1 MPVGHLQPVMMQ
13 THHWML
19 LPRDDQNDN
28 GAPGVVAPVPLVPLL
43 PRLLRMGLLALL
55 ACPLV
60 PLLDA
65 VHLHDAANASVS
77 PGVVVGIQDAR
88 MLQRLL
94 VFAQDSHSLP
104 GTTARPLPQ

>member
-28 GAPGVVAPVPLVPLL
+28 GVPGVVAPVPLVPLL

-55 ACPLV
+55 AFPLV
-60 PLLDA
+60 TLLHSVPLPEP
-65 VHLHDAANASVS
+65 ANPKVS

-94 VFAQDSHSLP
+94 FFAQHSHS
-104 GTTARPLPQ
+104 